1 MLYSIKD
8 REDLENLNEL
18 VSLQNQVK
26 VVKLQDKLG
35 EQNFHEDMKKVLEP
49 VTKSLKNTSENITN
63 AITDSSIKNNQAIEN
78 VNNKLLEIMNDRGI
92 LATYLMSPLSRI
104 TNPENSSQFKLV
116 KDPNSNR
123 VNDLLMKNK
132 IPITLYGNMLTFRD
146 TNKQFELTGDL
157 LEMITNKDYNVDHAS
172 LADIK
177 LMYDFAKEMHFD
189 MKAVGKKPTRDKTL
203 IKLLKSPGLIVSA
216 SGVSKTVFLSS
227 DPDELCDRIKLLLQE
242 KHAGNNSDLINDE
255 IVTIV
260 DKLLEYKC
268 ISKKQHKQIL
278 IKCNL
283 LQKKYKYSKK
293 YSYICINTHIS
304 VHINV

>member
-1 MLYSIKD
+1 MLYSIKN
-8 REDLENLNEL
+8 REDLEKLEDL
-18 VSLQNQVK
+18 VSSQNQVK
-26 VVKLQDKLG
+26 VVKLQDNLG
-35 EQNFHEDMKKVLEP
+35 EQNFHEDMKKVFEP

-92 LATYLMSPLSRI
+92 LATYLMSTLSRI

-132 IPITLYGNMLTFRD
+132 IPITLCGNMLTFRD

-157 LEMITNKDYNVDHAS
+157 LEMVTNKDYNIDHAS
-172 LADIK
+172 LADKK
-177 LMYDFAKEMHFD
+177 LIFDFAKEMLFD
-189 MKAVGKKPTRDKTL
+189 PKAAGKKPTRDKTL

-216 SGVSKTVFLSS
+216 SGVSKTIFLSS
-227 DPDELCDRIKLLLQE
+227 DPNELCDRLKILLQE

-255 IVTIV
+255 IVAIV

-268 ISKKQHKQIL
+268 TSKKQHKQIL

-283 LQKKYKYSKK
+283 LHK
-293 YSYICINTHIS
+293 
-304 VHINV
+304 